1 MSIFTGITKLFSGSK
16 TVAVITIIITLI
28 VGVPS
33 TAFITSKID
42 KKKYEMTISTL
53 SSQIKEWKD
62 VVIEAIKLPKYNI
75 SNTWTIEKNKKG
87 QMVFTPTSNMEINEV
102 LKSINEKMKGLTA
115 PMDTLVV
122 DTTAVEVKKNLWD
135 KIKDIFK

>member
-62 VVIEAIKLPKYNI
+62 VVIEAIKLPKYQI
-75 SNTWTIEKNKKG
+75 ANTYTIEKNKKG
-87 QMVFTPTSNMEINEV
+87 QMVFTPTNNMEVNDV
-102 LKSINEKMKGLTA
+102 LKSINKKMEGLTA
-115 PMDTLVV
+115 PMDTLVI
-122 DTTAVEVKKNLWD
+122 DTTSVEVKKNLWD

>member
-42 KKKYEMTISTL
+42 KKKYEMTITTL
-53 SSQIKEWKD
+53 TSQIKEWKD
-62 VVIEAIKLPKYNI
+62 VVIEAIKLPKYQI
-75 SNTWTIEKNKKG
+75 ANTYTIEKNKKG
-87 QMVFTPTSNMEINEV
+87 QMVFTPTNNMEVNDV
-102 LKSINEKMKGLTA
+102 LKSINKKMEGLTA
-115 PMDTLVV
+115 PIDTLVI
-122 DTTAVEVKKNLWD
+122 DTTSVEVKKNLWQW
-135 KIKDIFK
+135 IKDIFK